1 MAQTVIR
8 WYRDANMGA
17 HWQGPHGLPTEAA
30 VLPIVRLIDAL
41 KDYHQR
47 PGDAVCDAQG
57 GKELATVRT
66 VQRALHE
73 LLGELP
79 KLRDIYLREAAP
91 GSAEVQAMDALL
103 TQTRATAAS
112 LSLDHPP
119 PPAGRRSGLWLVWA
133 DALLEPILAAWRV
146 AGRRGPLSLK
156 ADRPVIKILCP
167 ALEAID
173 GQTRDPE
180 AVASALRRQAAARA
194 KRVPELTG
202 NSDTS

>member
-1 MAQTVIR
+1 MAKTIIG
-8 WYRDANMGA
+8 WYREANAGGDG
-17 HWQGPHGLPTEAA
+17 QGKDEPAERD
-30 VLPIVRLIDAL
+30 VLPIVRLIDAFRR
-41 KDYHQR
+41 YAQR
-47 PGDAVCDAQG
+47 TPEPVGDEAETLGAVH
-57 GKELATVRT
+57 
-66 VQRALHE
+66 RALHG
-73 LLGELP
+73 LLADLP

-103 TQTRATAAS
+103 TQTRATVAS

-119 PPAGRRSGLWLVWA
+119 PPAGRPSGLWLVWA
-133 DALLEPILAAWRV
+133 NALLEPIRAAWGV

-173 GQTRDPE
+173 GQTRNPE
-180 AVASALRRQAAARA
+180 AVASALRRQAARA
-194 KRVPELTG
+194 KRVSELTG